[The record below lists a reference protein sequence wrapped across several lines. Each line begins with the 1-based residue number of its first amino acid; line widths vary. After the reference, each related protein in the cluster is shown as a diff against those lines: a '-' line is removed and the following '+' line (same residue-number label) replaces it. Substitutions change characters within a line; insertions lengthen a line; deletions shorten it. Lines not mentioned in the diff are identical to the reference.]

1 MKTDRIYKL
10 GESTELFFNGDTEV
24 IFRKGVWNYEEAL
37 LDLSVFDDA
46 TQELVLDVMRTLA
59 EGDSITA
66 EKLLDIFGTDQE
78 SAEKVAE
85 LLEELTEQAYISNGA
100 EDRVKE
106 LITHLIVGTASMG
119 FGGNAG
125 GYSSTLLVCDS
136 NIVTEQLEIMSG
148 QISLPM
154 EVLSEE
160 DTAEIAAADLTG
172 ILFALEQA
180 LFTSSGRQCL
190 SMVLAS
196 LGISFVACVS
206 TAYTGSFLPCLLEH
220 ECFLV
225 FYFGRFRYY

>member
-1 MKTDRIYKL
+1 MTIR
-10 GESTELFFNGDTEV
+10 ESTELFFNGDTEV

-66 EKLLDIFGTDQE
+66 EKLLDIFGTAQE

-125 GYSSTLLVCDS
+125 GYSR
-136 NIVTEQLEIMSG
+136 G
-148 QISLPM
+148 
-154 EVLSEE
+154 
-160 DTAEIAAADLTG
+160 
-172 ILFALEQA
+172 
-180 LFTSSGRQCL
+180 
-190 SMVLAS
+190 
-196 LGISFVACVS
+196 
-206 TAYTGSFLPCLLEH
+206 
-220 ECFLV
+220 
-225 FYFGRFRYY
+225 

>member
-37 LDLSVFDDA
+37 LDLSVFDDT

-59 EGDSITA
+59 EGGSLTA
-66 EKLLDIFGTDQE
+66 EKILDIFGTDRE

-180 LFTSSGRQCL
+180 LFTSSGR
-190 SMVLAS
+190 
-196 LGISFVACVS
+196 
-206 TAYTGSFLPCLLEH
+206 
-220 ECFLV
+220 
-225 FYFGRFRYY
+225 

>member
-1 MKTDRIYKL
+1 ML
-10 GESTELFFNGDTEV
+10 
-24 IFRKGVWNYEEAL
+24 
-37 LDLSVFDDA
+37 
-46 TQELVLDVMRTLA
+46 TLA

-180 LFTSSGRQCL
+180 LFTSSGRQE
-190 SMVLAS
+190 
-196 LGISFVACVS
+196 CVK
-206 TAYTGSFLPCLLEH
+206 
-220 ECFLV
+220 
-225 FYFGRFRYY
+225 

>member
-85 LLEELTEQAYISNGA
+85 DIPVHFWS
-100 EDRVKE
+100 
-106 LITHLIVGTASMG
+106 
-119 FGGNAG
+119 
-125 GYSSTLLVCDS
+125 
-136 NIVTEQLEIMSG
+136 VTVI
-148 QISLPM
+148 
-154 EVLSEE
+154 
-160 DTAEIAAADLTG
+160 
-172 ILFALEQA
+172 
-180 LFTSSGRQCL
+180 
-190 SMVLAS
+190 
-196 LGISFVACVS
+196 
-206 TAYTGSFLPCLLEH
+206 
-220 ECFLV
+220 
-225 FYFGRFRYY
+225 